1 MLEYPQRF
9 ARNIPDSSTASN
21 VPINQQQHQH
31 QLHHHNHNH
40 QQSHQQPHVLIGNS
54 SGGGL
59 VGAHYHQ
66 QYPPQPYPATP
77 GSPAHQHRHI
87 PQQHA
92 TAIAVTASYQPR
104 SQSQQQQQ
112 QQHQRTLSTASSCSA
127 QHKSVT
133 FGQVTAASNIA
144 GYAGDYSGGS
154 SSGNSSCGQQ
164 SMAGNMKHGK
174 SQEDVCYVV
183 AKYDYAAQGAQE
195 LDLRKNERYLLL
207 DDSKHWWRVQN
218 NRNLS
223 GYVPSNYVKK
233 EKPSLFD
240 SIKKKVKKGSGSKT
254 LPNCSP
260 SRQIESPTMSRRLPP
275 DPAEAIGTAIVK
287 YNYQAQQP
295 DELSLSKGT
304 RILILEK
311 SNDGW
316 WRGQSG
322 NAVGWFPSNYTTED
336 CDNDGEIHTY
346 AMAENVLDI
355 VVALY
360 SFSSNNDQELS
371 FEKGDRLEIVDRPA
385 SDPDWYKARNNQG
398 QVGLV
403 PRNYLQELNDYLATP
418 FRNNSGGNGNGGG
431 GGSSGGDSIDRRN
444 DGMSAQSSPPMAPME
459 RPNLAGKS
467 WYYGAITRSQCDTVL
482 NQHGHDGD
490 FLIRDSETNMGDY
503 SVSLKAPGRNKH
515 FRVHVENSM
524 YCIGQRKF
532 HTLDQL
538 VDHYQRAPIYTNK
551 QGEKLY
557 LVRPLPKANGT

>member
-1 MLEYPQRF
+1 MGEMLE
-9 ARNIPDSSTASN
+9 ARSLRVDREPPGKF
-21 VPINQQQHQH
+21 VVRPPP
-31 QLHHHNHNH
+31 HHM
-40 QQSHQQPHVLIGNS
+40 
-54 SGGGL
+54 
-59 VGAHYHQ
+59 
-66 QYPPQPYPATP
+66 
-77 GSPAHQHRHI
+77 
-87 PQQHA
+87 
-92 TAIAVTASYQPR
+92 
-104 SQSQQQQQ
+104 
-112 QQHQRTLSTASSCSA
+112 
-127 QHKSVT
+127 
-133 FGQVTAASNIA
+133 AA
-144 GYAGDYSGGS
+144 
-154 SSGNSSCGQQ
+154 
-164 SMAGNMKHGK
+164 MRHGK
-174 SQEDVCYVV
+174 TSQDDVCYVV

-218 NRNLS
+218 SRNQA

-254 LPNCSP
+254 LPSSNSP
-260 SRQIESPTMSRRLPP
+260 SRAVESPTMGRRLPA

-287 YNYQAQQP
+287 YNYQAQQV
-295 DELSLSKGT
+295 DELSLVKGT

-322 NAVGWFPSNYTTED
+322 SAAGWFPSNYTQEEGDADDTL
-336 CDNDGEIHTY
+336 HTY

-371 FEKGDRLEIVDRPA
+371 FEKGDRLEILDRPP
-385 SDPDWYKARNNQG
+385 SDPEWYKARNGQG
-398 QVGLV
+398 QIGLV
-403 PRNYLQELNDYLATP
+403 PRNYLQ
-418 FRNNSGGNGNGGG
+418 
-431 GGSSGGDSIDRRN
+431 
-444 DGMSAQSSPPMAPME
+444 
-459 RPNLAGKS
+459 
-467 WYYGAITRSQCDTVL
+467 V
-482 NQHGHDGD
+482 
-490 FLIRDSETNMGDY
+490 GDY

-515 FRVHVENSM
+515 FRVHVEGAL

-557 LVRPLPKANGT
+557 LVRSLPKSTNNSC